1 MATREERLGRWSDAR
16 FRSRSELARESG
28 MTPQQ
33 LNDYL
38 SGRRKPGA
46 DVLARWAELGLD
58 LAWYL
63 NGTGQM
69 DMASREF
76 VPLNIAITPGTRVHP
91 MDDPVAMIDQIDELL
106 AHLKNQLIEGRKDGV

>member
-1 MATREERLGRWSDAR
+1 MASREERLGQWSDAR

-69 DMASREF
+69 DMISREF
-76 VPLNIAITPGTRVHP
+76 VPINLAVTPGSRVHA
-91 MDDPVAMIDQIDELL
+91 MKDPVATIDQIDELL
-106 AHLKNQLIEGRKDGV
+106 LQLKNQLLEERKDGV

>member
-1 MATREERLGRWSDAR
+1 
-16 FRSRSELARESG
+16 

-69 DMASREF
+69 DAASREF
-76 VPLNIAITPGTRVHP
+76 VPLNLALTPGARVLS
-91 MDDPVAMIDQIDELL
+91 MKDPVATIEQIDELL
-106 AHLKNQLIEGRKDGV
+106 SYLKQQLQEGRGDGV

>member
-1 MATREERLGRWSDAR
+1 MAGREERLGKWSDAR

-46 DVLARWAELGLD
+46 DVLSRWAELGLD

-69 DMASREF
+69 DAASHEF
-76 VPLNIAITPGTRVHP
+76 VPLNIAVSPGSRVRS
-91 MDDPVAMIDQIDELL
+91 MEDPVATIDQIDELL
-106 AHLKNQLIEGRKDGV
+106 LQLKAQLLEGRKVEG